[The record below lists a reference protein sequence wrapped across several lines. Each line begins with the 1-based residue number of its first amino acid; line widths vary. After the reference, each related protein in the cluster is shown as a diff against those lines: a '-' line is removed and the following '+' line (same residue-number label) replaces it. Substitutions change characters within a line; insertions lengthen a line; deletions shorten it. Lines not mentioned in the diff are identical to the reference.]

1 MLCMSSQEP
10 ASIGVRPDGRPLRVG
25 IVCPYSF
32 ETPGGVQN
40 HIRDFSEALMRR
52 GHHVSVFAPG
62 RRTKDMPLWVQ
73 TNGSSFAIPYNGSW
87 AHLSYFLAAGL
98 QTRRWVRQG
107 QFDIV
112 HLHEPEAPSVSHKPL
127 VMRGAPP
134 MVATFHA
141 SIEPYP
147 RALHLFQRYL
157 HSYLEP
163 LSEAI
168 FVSPSAQRTADH
180 YLPASISRHVIPN
193 GIDRASYLRARPDER
208 WRGTPKHPT
217 IGFLGRLEEERKGFP
232 IFIEAASRVLER
244 HPGARFLVVGD
255 GGDEAAKAIAERDG
269 GAALLERFE
278 FLGRVDDDAKARFY
292 KSLDVYV
299 APQTGGESF
308 GIVLAEAMAAG
319 CPIVASDLPAFVDVT
334 EQGRDAALFAN
345 RDAADCAERICE
357 LLADPSLRT
366 RLGKAGLRRSGDFDW
381 ETVVDEVLAVY
392 RRALSAQPGTL
403 S

>member
-10 ASIGVRPDGRPLRVG
+10 APTAAHADGRPLRVG
-25 IVCPYSF
+25 IICPYSF

-40 HIRDFSEALMRR
+40 HIRDFSEALMHR
-52 GHHVSVFAPG
+52 GHCVSVFAPG

-127 VMRGAPP
+127 VMRDAPP

-147 RALHLFQRYL
+147 KALHIFERYL
-157 HSYLEP
+157 RSYLAP
-163 LSEAI
+163 LSDAI
-168 FVSPSAQRTADH
+168 FVSPAAQRTADH
-180 YLPASISRHVIPN
+180 YLPTAIDRHVIPN
-193 GIDRASYLRARPDER
+193 GIDRRAYVRAER
-208 WRGTPKHPT
+208 NNQWTGTPERPT
-217 IGFLGRLEEERKGFP
+217 VGFLGRLEEERKGFP
-232 IFIEAASRVLER
+232 VFVEAAARVLDR
-244 HPGARFLVVGD
+244 YPGARFLVVGD
-255 GGDEAAKAIAERDG
+255 GRKEAEKMILERDG
-269 GAALLERFE
+269 GERLLDHFE
-278 FLGRVDDDAKARFY
+278 FLGRVDDDDKARFY
-292 KSLDVYV
+292 RSLDVYV

-319 CPIVASDLPAFVDVT
+319 CPVVASDLPAFVDVT
-334 EQGRDAALFAN
+334 ERGRDAALFAN
-345 RDAADCAERICE
+345 KDGVDCAERICA
-357 LLADPSLRT
+357 LLADPQERT
-366 RLGKAGLRRSGDFDW
+366 RLADAGLERSKDFDW
-381 ETVVDEVLAVY
+381 ERVVDEVLAVY
-392 RRALSAQPGTL
+392 RRALS
-403 S
+403 

>member
-1 MLCMSSQEP
+1 
-10 ASIGVRPDGRPLRVG
+10 
-25 IVCPYSF
+25 
-32 ETPGGVQN
+32 
-40 HIRDFSEALMRR
+40 MRR
-52 GHHVSVFAPG
+52 GHFVSVFAPG
-62 RRTKDMPLWVQ
+62 RRTKDMPLWVH

-127 VMRGAPP
+127 VMHDAPP

-147 RALHLFQRYL
+147 RALHIFERYL
-157 HSYLEP
+157 RSYLTP
-163 LSEAI
+163 LSRAI
-168 FVSPSAQRTADH
+168 FVSPSAGRTADH
-180 YLPASISRHVIPN
+180 YLPEDIGRTVIPN
-193 GIDRASYLRARPDER
+193 GIDRSAYLRATPNAQ
-208 WRGTPKHPT
+208 WQGTAEHPT

-232 IFIEAASRVLER
+232 VFVDAAQQVLR
-244 HPGARFLVVGD
+244 QYPGTRFLVVGD
-255 GGDEAAKAIAERDG
+255 GRKDAEKTILEREDG
-269 GAALLERFE
+269 EGLLEHFE
-278 FLGRVDDDAKARFY
+278 FLGRVDDDDKARFY

-319 CPIVASDLPAFVDVT
+319 CAIVASDLPAFVDVT
-334 EQGRDAALFAN
+334 EQGEDAALFAN
-345 RDAADCAERICE
+345 KDGHDCAARICE
-357 LLADPSLRT
+357 LLADDQRRE
-366 RLGKAGLRRSGDFDW
+366 RLATAGLKRSQDFDW

-392 RRALSAQPGTL
+392 RQALS
-403 S
+403 

>member
-10 ASIGVRPDGRPLRVG
+10 ASIGVRASDRPLRVG
-25 IVCPYSF
+25 IICPYSF

-52 GHHVSVFAPG
+52 GHSVSVFAPG

-147 RALHLFQRYL
+147 RALHLF
-157 HSYLEP
+157 
-163 LSEAI
+163 
-168 FVSPSAQRTADH
+168 
-180 YLPASISRHVIPN
+180 
-193 GIDRASYLRARPDER
+193 
-208 WRGTPKHPT
+208 
-217 IGFLGRLEEERKGFP
+217 
-232 IFIEAASRVLER
+232 
-244 HPGARFLVVGD
+244 
-255 GGDEAAKAIAERDG
+255 
-269 GAALLERFE
+269 
-278 FLGRVDDDAKARFY
+278 
-292 KSLDVYV
+292 
-299 APQTGGESF
+299 
-308 GIVLAEAMAAG
+308 
-319 CPIVASDLPAFVDVT
+319 
-334 EQGRDAALFAN
+334 
-345 RDAADCAERICE
+345 
-357 LLADPSLRT
+357 
-366 RLGKAGLRRSGDFDW
+366 
-381 ETVVDEVLAVY
+381 
-392 RRALSAQPGTL
+392 
-403 S
+403 

>member
-1 MLCMSSQEP
+1 MLYMSSQEP
-10 ASIGVRPDGRPLRVG
+10 SPNHVHHAQADVRPLRVG

-52 GHHVSVFAPG
+52 GHFVSVFAPG
-62 RRTKDMPLWVQ
+62 RRTKDMPLWVH

-127 VMRGAPP
+127 VMHDAPP

-147 RALHLFQRYL
+147 RALHIFERYL
-157 HSYLEP
+157 RSYLTP
-163 LSEAI
+163 LSRAI
-168 FVSPSAQRTADH
+168 FVSPAAGRTADH
-180 YLPASISRHVIPN
+180 YLPEDIGRTVIPN
-193 GIDRASYLRARPDER
+193 GIDRSAYLRATPHAQ
-208 WRGTPKHPT
+208 WQGTAEHPT

-232 IFIEAASRVLER
+232 VFVDAAQQVLR
-244 HPGARFLVVGD
+244 QYPGARFLVVGD
-255 GGDEAAKAIAERDG
+255 GRKDAEKTILEREDG
-269 GAALLERFE
+269 EGLLEHFE
-278 FLGRVDDDAKARFY
+278 FLGRVDDDDKARFY

-319 CPIVASDLPAFVDVT
+319 CAIVASDLPAFVDVT
-334 EQGRDAALFAN
+334 EQGEDAALFAN
-345 RDAADCAERICE
+345 KDGHDCAARICE
-357 LLADPSLRT
+357 LLADDQRRE
-366 RLGKAGLRRSGDFDW
+366 RLATAGLKRSQDFDW

-392 RRALSAQPGTL
+392 RQALS
-403 S
+403 

>member
-1 MLCMSSQEP
+1 MLYMSSQEP
-10 ASIGVRPDGRPLRVG
+10 APTAVHADGRPLRVG

-52 GHHVSVFAPG
+52 GHCVSVFAPG

-127 VMRGAPP
+127 VMRDAPP

-147 RALHLFQRYL
+147 KALHIFERYL
-157 HSYLEP
+157 RSYLTP
-163 LSEAI
+163 LSDAI
-168 FVSPSAQRTADH
+168 FVSPAAQRTADH
-180 YLPASISRHVIPN
+180 YLPTAIDRHVIPN
-193 GIDRASYLRARPDER
+193 GIDRRAYVRAKRNEQ
-208 WRGTPKHPT
+208 WSGTPDRPT
-217 IGFLGRLEEERKGFP
+217 VGFLGRLEEERKGFP
-232 IFIEAASRVLER
+232 VFVEAAARVLDR
-244 HPGARFLVVGD
+244 YPGARFLVVGD
-255 GGDEAAKAIAERDG
+255 GRKEAEKMILERDG
-269 GAALLERFE
+269 GERLLDHFE
-278 FLGRVDDDAKARFY
+278 FLGRVDDDDKARFY
-292 KSLDVYV
+292 RSLDVYV

-319 CPIVASDLPAFVDVT
+319 CPVVASDLPAFVDVT
-334 EQGRDAALFAN
+334 ERGRDAALFAN
-345 RDAADCAERICE
+345 KDGADCAERICA
-357 LLADPSLRT
+357 LLADPQERT
-366 RLGKAGLRRSGDFDW
+366 RLADAGLERSKDFDW
-381 ETVVDEVLAVY
+381 ERVVDEVLAVY
-392 RRALSAQPGTL
+392 RRALS
-403 S
+403 